1 MPSDADLL
9 AATAAG
15 DADAFATFYRRH
27 LAQVVGVL
35 LRETADREL
44 AADLTGEVFAVALA
58 SCARYQPL
66 HDSAAP
72 WLLGIAGNKLRE
84 SRRRGRVQDAT
95 RRRLGIATLELT
107 DEDLLRVDELG
118 AHEDGPALAAVRDLP
133 GAERDA
139 VHARVVDERD
149 YRDIAVELR
158 CSESVVRQRVSRGLR
173 RLRARLAEQR
183 NMEQRDKEGQA

>member
-15 DADAFATFYRRH
+15 DADAFASFYRRH
-27 LAQVVGVL
+27 LARVVGVL
-35 LRETADREL
+35 LRETGDREL
-44 AADLTGEVFAVALA
+44 AADLAGEVFAVALA
-58 SCARYQPL
+58 SCARYRPV

-95 RRRLGIATLELT
+95 RRRLGIATLALT
-107 DEDLLRVDELG
+107 DEDLLRVDELAAAEG
-118 AHEDGPALAAVRDLP
+118 GRALAAVRELP

-139 VHARVVDERD
+139 VHARVIDERP
-149 YRDIAVELR
+149 YHDIAAELR

-173 RLRARLAEQR
+173 RVRAKLAEPSDKSQPD
-183 NMEQRDKEGQA
+183 MEGRA